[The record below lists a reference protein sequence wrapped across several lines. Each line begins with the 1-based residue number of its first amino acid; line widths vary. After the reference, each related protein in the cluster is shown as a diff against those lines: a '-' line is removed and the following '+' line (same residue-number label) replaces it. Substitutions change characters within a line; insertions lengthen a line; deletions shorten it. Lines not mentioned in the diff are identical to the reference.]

1 MLAKSEA
8 KASARTSSR
17 GQKQQTSPSKPTKRL
32 RTDDKSADAKV
43 AKLRVAQ
50 SSGAGSQK
58 DDPATCS
65 SPDNNITP
73 SSASSPETFVAT
85 TTRTTTRSNSLDSSN
100 NDTAPSQIQD
110 ELPPPRR
117 TSARRRTTVLPT
129 NTSKASSTTRE
140 SPDTDNDSDNIAA
153 SDEED
158 GTEEDANSDKETTN
172 NFRSK
177 SNKRTHT
184 SEAMKQKQVDWKTLF
199 LTVHVTFLIHS
210 WQMFNRFEN
219 LDQQQVQIRE
229 GSHPQYIRLLEDIE
243 SKRSEKYGTAEIRR
257 KFAHGAITACY
268 EADLKQANDQFYAS
282 LQEDEIEQDLAFARN
297 RVDFDQEDDDVEDEE
312 EEEEED
318 GEDEQE
324 EVAHEVEHEFDDQLL
339 FPEPGD
345 AEESDHEHMIDRPE
359 ARSYT
364 HAPLTRDSRY
374 DAHGSHQRDASVG
387 YNMPRPLA
395 PQPPPKPP
403 HYEQQQ
409 EVKPTIHSPPPGAP
423 VTSGPTSAMSSAQ
436 QQAAIQE
443 LLELYGKTV
452 LAARKPPVNIAP
464 AWARPPP
471 PPEPSGRIDFD
482 LSGPDSPPLET
493 LASLADEQ
501 YRQYYSKRSFIVQ
514 ERIKDYATS
523 KKKKKSKN
531 KSKEKKRGR
540 KPKHQRSNTTTS
552 ERKEPGKDVLVS

>member
-8 KASARTSSR
+8 KATARTSSR

-32 RTDDKSADAKV
+32 RTDDKSTDAKV

-73 SSASSPETFVAT
+73 SSASSPETVVAT

-117 TSARRRTTVLPT
+117 TSTRRRTTVLPT

-140 SPDTDNDSDNIAA
+140 SPETDNDSDNNAA

-158 GTEEDANSDKETTN
+158 GTEEDGNSDKETN
-172 NFRSK
+172 NNSRSK
-177 SNKRTHT
+177 PNKRTFT
-184 SEAMKQKQVDWKTLF
+184 SEAMKQKQVYNITLF
-199 LTVHVTFLIHS
+199 IL
-210 WQMFNRFEN
+210 
-219 LDQQQVQIRE
+219 IRE

-257 KFAHGAITACY
+257 KLAQGAITACY
-268 EADLKQANDQFYAS
+268 EADLKQANDQFY
-282 LQEDEIEQDLAFARN
+282 EDEIEQDLAYARN
-297 RVDFDQEDDDVEDEE
+297 RVDFDQED

-318 GEDEQE
+318 DAEEEIENEQ
-324 EVAHEVEHEFDDQLL
+324 EFDDQLL
-339 FPEPGD
+339 FPEPAD
-345 AEESDHEHMIDRPE
+345 AEESEHEHMIDRQDPQ
-359 ARSYT
+359 SYSQI
-364 HAPLTRDSRY
+364 PQSRDSRY
-374 DAHGSHQRDASVG
+374 DLQDSDPRNASLR
-387 YNMPRPLA
+387 YNIPRPLA
-395 PQPPPKPP
+395 PQPPPKAP

-409 EVKPTIHSPPPGAP
+409 QDVKPTIGSPPPGAP

-436 QQAAIQE
+436 QQAAIHE

-523 KKKKKSKN
+523 KKKKKSKS
-531 KSKEKKRGR
+531 KSKDKDKKRGR
-540 KPKHQRSNTTTS
+540 KPKNQSSNTTTTES
-552 ERKEPGKDVLVS
+552 KEPGKDVLVS